1 MALNQTSQPGD
12 NNSQE
17 GSGDED
23 YADSAIDVTQH
34 ETMDGAK
41 PRSGIMTG
49 EFADEL
55 AR

>member
-17 GSGDED
+17 GSGDGD
-23 YADSAIDVTQH
+23 FNADSAIDVSQH

-41 PRSGIMTG
+41 PRSGIMTT
-49 EFADEL
+49 DEL
-55 AR
+55 TR